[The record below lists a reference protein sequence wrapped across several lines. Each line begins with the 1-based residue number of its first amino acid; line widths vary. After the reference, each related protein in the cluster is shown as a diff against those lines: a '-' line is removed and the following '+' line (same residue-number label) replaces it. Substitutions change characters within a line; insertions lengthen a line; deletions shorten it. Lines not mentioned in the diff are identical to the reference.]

1 MLLPLPS
8 LLATPLL
15 AAVEEIPGIEHA
27 MQDEGWGMLVMA
39 VLMIA
44 PPMTAIALA
53 KHWKRRGVEM
63 YVRRI
68 PGIDAIDEAIGR
80 TVEMGR
86 PMIYTFGLSGV
97 DPLFFASLGVLTHIA
112 RQAARY
118 ASRLF
123 VPQNNI
129 EVMAITQSAVRE
141 CFQREGR
148 LDAYHEEDVRFL
160 SDDQFAFASG
170 YMGLVHREKVAAC
183 FLLGSFAA
191 ESLILAEAG
200 QHVGAIQV
208 AGTTDNA
215 QIPFF
220 ITTCDFTIIGEEV
233 FAAGAYLSHDPVQRG
248 SLRGQDVAKMIL
260 LCVMIAGVVIAT
272 ANPWDMTGDW
282 MPYRSWWAH
291 LLVPPSGQ

>member
-1 MLLPLPS
+1 MWPSLPS
-8 LLATPLL
+8 YPLFAL
-15 AAVEEIPGIEHA
+15 EDLPGIEHA
-27 MQDEGWGMLVMA
+27 TQDGGWGMLLIA
-39 VLMIA
+39 ILMIG
-44 PPMTAIALA
+44 PPLLFIALA
-53 KHWKRRGVEM
+53 RRWKRHGRDM
-63 YVRRI
+63 YIRRI
-68 PGIDAIDEAIGR
+68 PGVNAIDEAIGR

-118 ASRLF
+118 ATRLF

-129 EVMAITQSAVRE
+129 EVMAITQSAMRE
-141 CFQREGR
+141 AFQREGR
-148 LDAYHEEDVRFL
+148 LDAYHEEDVRFM
-160 SDDQFAFASG
+160 SDEQFAFASG
-170 YMGLVHREKVAAC
+170 YMGLVHREKTAAC
-183 FLLGSFAA
+183 FLFGSFAA

-200 QHVGAIQV
+200 QQVGAIQV

-220 ITTCDFTIIGEEV
+220 ITTCDFTVIGEEV
-233 FAAGAYLSHDPVQRG
+233 YAAGAYLSRDPVQRG

-260 LCVMIAGVVIAT
+260 LAVIIIGVLVAT
-272 ANPWDMTGDW
+272 FNVNDLTGDW

-291 LLVPPSGQ
+291 LLLPPSQS

>member
-1 MLLPLPS
+1 MPELLPNV
-8 LLATPLL
+8 LAGPLL
-15 AAVEEIPGIEHA
+15 AAAEEFPGIEHA
-27 MQDEGWGMLVMA
+27 TQDDGYGML
-39 VLMIA
+39 
-44 PPMTAIALA
+44 ALA
-53 KHWKRRGVEM
+53 ALMLGPPLAAIILARALKRRGVEL

-68 PGIDAIDEAIGR
+68 PGIDAVDEAIGR
-80 TVEMGR
+80 SVEMGR

-112 RQAARY
+112 RRAAQY
-118 ASRLF
+118 GTRLF

-141 CFQREGR
+141 CYQREGR
-148 LDAYHEEDVRFL
+148 LDAFHEEDIRFL
-160 SDDQFAFASG
+160 SDEQFAFASG
-170 YMGLVHREKVAAC
+170 YMGLVHREQCAAC

-248 SLRGQDVAKMIL
+248 SLRGQDAAKMALLAIIL
-260 LCVMIAGVVIAT
+260 AGILAAT
-272 ANPWDMTGDW
+272 FSPWDMTGDW
-282 MPYRSWWAH
+282 MPYRSEWARM
-291 LLVPPSGQ
+291 LVPPSGG

>member
-1 MLLPLPS
+1 MPELLPNV
-8 LLATPLL
+8 LAGPLL
-15 AAVEEIPGIEHA
+15 AAAEEIPGIEHA
-27 MQDEGWGMLVMA
+27 AQDDGYGMLAMA
-39 VLMIA
+39 ILMLA
-44 PPMTAIALA
+44 PPLVAIFLA
-53 KHWKRRGVEM
+53 QRWKRRGVEM
-63 YVRRI
+63 YIRRI
-68 PGIDAIDEAIGR
+68 PGIDAVDEAIGR

-112 RQAARY
+112 RQAAQY
-118 ASRLF
+118 ATRLF
-123 VPQNNI
+123 VPQFDVQ
-129 EVMAITQSAVRE
+129 VMAITQSAMRE

-148 LDAYHEEDVRFL
+148 LDAFHEEDIRFL

-170 YMGLVHREKVAAC
+170 YMGLVSREKVAAC
-183 FLLGSFAA
+183 FLFGSFAA

-248 SLRGQDVAKMIL
+248 SLRGQDVAKMTLLAIMLVGIL
-260 LCVMIAGVVIAT
+260 AAT
-272 ANPWDMTGDW
+272 FSLWDMTGDW
-282 MPYRSWWAH
+282 MPYRSWWAQ
-291 LLVPPSGQ
+291 LLVPPSGG